1 MGEDWET
8 IYDQK
13 WEIYASQVIEACVE
27 GFYFYTF
34 FVQGMARER
43 EISDVQVLV
52 TFVVVSVMVICDDV
66 IERVTCVFSPVKVIC
81 VFSWERVICVFLP
94 ERVICVFSS
103 QETVISKGR
112 VMIYV
117 F

>member
-1 MGEDWET
+1 MET
-8 IYDQK
+8 
-13 WEIYASQVIEACVE
+13 CVE

-34 FVQGMARER
+34 FVQWRGMAGES

-81 VFSWERVICVFLP
+81 VFSWGRVICVFLP